1 MCPPSRL
8 QWAMPKPGDAV
19 AAKLSLSRHLPS
31 CKVSRQL
38 LVELE
43 GYLRERRADGL
54 FAMSVTEAS
63 GVATWRSVRDCP
75 ELFPDGTKTIALT
88 WDAAKGQDLSI
99 AVRFDVRK
107 QHSLASIEF
116 DDSARETARAV
127 LAEMER
133 LIAPYQTS
141 HYLCHSSILWG
152 LVPLL
157 WAWALATQ
165 WRHLKLVLGD
175 VALLGM
181 SAALYGMAYLQP
193 FTMFETALNRK
204 KERWAEPVKTGLL
217 VFALAVIAFGAVRPL
232 VE

>member
-1 MCPPSRL
+1 
-8 QWAMPKPGDAV
+8 MPKPGNAV
-19 AAKLSLSRHLPS
+19 APKLSLSRHLPS
-31 CKVSRQL
+31 CKVSREL

-43 GYLRERRADGL
+43 RYLSERRADGV
-54 FAMSVTEAS
+54 FAISVTDAS
-63 GVATWRSVRDCP
+63 GVATWLSVRDCP
-75 ELFPDGTKTIALT
+75 DLFPDGTKAITFT
-88 WDAAKGQDLSI
+88 RDAAQGQDLRI
-99 AVRFDVRK
+99 AIRFDVRK
-107 QHSLASIEF
+107 QHSLATIEF
-116 DDSARETARAV
+116 NDAALHETAKAV
-127 LAEMER
+127 LVEIER

-141 HYLCHSSILWG
+141 HYLYHSSVLWA
-152 LVPLL
+152 LVPVL
-157 WAWALATQ
+157 WAWAVATQ

-175 VALLGM
+175 VALLGL